1 MRPRGVTLEAPSKS
15 LFMTRFFELMD
26 TSHNG
31 GIDFIEF
38 VVAMWN
44 FCTLTP
50 RALT

>member
-1 MRPRGVTLEAPSKS
+1 MKAALIHDRR
-15 LFMTRFFELMD
+15 LFDLMD

>member
-1 MRPRGVTLEAPSKS
+1 MFEFLMFFDMEKS